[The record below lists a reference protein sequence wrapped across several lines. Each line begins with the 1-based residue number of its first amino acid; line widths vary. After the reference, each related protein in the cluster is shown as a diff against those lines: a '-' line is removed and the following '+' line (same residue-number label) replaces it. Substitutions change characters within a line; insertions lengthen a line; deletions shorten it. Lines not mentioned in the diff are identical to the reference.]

1 VAIFAAGGC
10 GGGEGPRL
18 MGRCAKCGA
27 EISASDAFC
36 PKCGLRQ
43 AHGSEIVV
51 TPQGPGVSVTP
62 AGGSQIAYREPRGVP
77 AVSSAFD
84 GQMQHGPQGGFAPVA
99 PALLHSDNEQL
110 VWEDRPSPVLALLA
124 KLLIGWAI
132 VIAVSFYLTTQVQ
145 GWELEYTGI
154 LVALAL
160 VNIAWRFWEIRSIS
174 YRVSSQRLE
183 ITRGRFSST
192 TQTYELMR
200 MGENPTITTPILLK
214 MFGRGNLTITVPQP
228 LTLQAIRDPRAVR
241 DLLRRAGQIEVSRWD
256 KIHLR

>member
-1 VAIFAAGGC
+1 
-10 GGGEGPRL
+10 
-18 MGRCAKCGA
+18 MGRCAKCGTN
-27 EISASDAFC
+27 ISASDAFC
-36 PKCGLRQ
+36 PKCGMRQ
-43 AHGSEIVV
+43 AQGNEIVV
-51 TPQGPGVSVTP
+51 TSQGPGISVTP
-62 AGGSQIAYREPRGVP
+62 AAGSQIAYRERPGVP

-84 GQMQHGPQGGFAPVA
+84 GQIQHGPQGGFAPVA

-110 VWEDRPSPVLALLA
+110 VWEDRPAPVLALLG
-124 KLLIGWAI
+124 KLLVGWAI
-132 VIAVSFYLTTQVQ
+132 VIIVSIYLTTQVQ
-145 GWELEYTGI
+145 GWELEYTAILAGI
-154 LVALAL
+154 AAL
-160 VNIAWRFWEIRSIS
+160 NIAWRFWEIRSIS

-183 ITRGRFSST
+183 VTQGRFSST

-214 MFGRGNLTITVPQP
+214 MFGRGNLTITVPQA